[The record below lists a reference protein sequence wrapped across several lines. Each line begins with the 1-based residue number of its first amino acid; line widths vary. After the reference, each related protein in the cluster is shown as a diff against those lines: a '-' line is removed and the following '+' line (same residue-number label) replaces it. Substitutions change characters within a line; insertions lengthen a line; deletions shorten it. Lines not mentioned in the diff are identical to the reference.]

1 MMEENAK
8 TVACFENECD
18 EFGYEVLM
26 CKDNEWQQYDAGKQ
40 TEANKDAA
48 ITAGTATFLIV

>member
-1 MMEENAK
+1 MYWESES
-8 TVACFENECD
+8 ECD
-18 EFGYEVLM
+18 GFGYEVLM
-26 CKDNEWQQYDAGKQ
+26 CKDNEWQQYDADKQ

>member
-1 MMEENAK
+1 MYWES
-8 TVACFENECD
+8 ECD
-18 EFGYEVLM
+18 GFGHEVFM